1 MIHEGAVLCV
11 LCEFHKQ
18 ECTFVQSPLPRK
30 RKVVDGEKKESPGAT
45 KKRYVSTPNAH
56 TYEPIDPLV
65 VKHVSMDLSI
75 FGLRRVHQPRHRVS
89 YRREPR

>member
-30 RKVVDGEKKESPGAT
+30 RKVVDIDKKDSPNNP
-45 KKRYVSTPNAH
+45 KKRYVQVFPVT
-56 TYEPIDPLV
+56 T
-65 VKHVSMDLSI
+65 
-75 FGLRRVHQPRHRVS
+75 RHCLFLKLA
-89 YRREPR
+89 